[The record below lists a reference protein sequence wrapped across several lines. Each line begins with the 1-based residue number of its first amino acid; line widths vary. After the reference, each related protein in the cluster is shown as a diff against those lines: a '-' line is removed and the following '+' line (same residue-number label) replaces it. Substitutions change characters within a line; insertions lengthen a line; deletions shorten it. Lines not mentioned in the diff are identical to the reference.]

1 MTEWLGTSHMGCCEN
16 PVYSH
21 RCPKLMLRV
30 CYVNYFRTRES
41 VSRYKRPLRLCMSNK
56 ILRSANAKYHY
67 YFWRNCRIPWICGLA
82 VIPLMRLSRFTKTMN
97 SSHKHRNISKVS
109 LLYLFCRKTVKIMIF
124 SIRTPQYF
132 IFHYY
137 KLSKVVC
144 NATPALLWQSKLY
157 FFLHWR
163 ICRFV
168 TKSLDRTKKVKR
180 KSLYDSEVNKPM
192 TLRSGKRRSLELT
205 HNKSM
210 EERETMYKLRPRKR
224 KTVTN

>member
-1 MTEWLGTSHMGCCEN
+1 MGCCEN

-30 CYVNYFRTRES
+30 CYVNYFRTREL

-137 KLSKVVC
+137 KLSKVIC
-144 NATPALLWQSKLY
+144 NGTPALLLESSKLY
-157 FFLHWR
+157 FFCIEGYADLLPSHQTEQKRSRGKACMIQKKTNPWHWEVEKDVHLNLHITNQW
-163 ICRFV
+163 
-168 TKSLDRTKKVKR
+168 KKER
-180 KSLYDSEVNKPM
+180 PGTNCGQ
-192 TLRSGKRRSLELT
+192 GK
-205 HNKSM
+205 
-210 EERETMYKLRPRKR
+210 ERL
-224 KTVTN
+224 